1 VEDRTSA
8 KGGYLVET
16 STTTQ
21 GPARRGD
28 LFDPAC
34 PTRRL
39 LDRVGTKWTV
49 MIVKLLAEDGV
60 DELRFAEL
68 ERRMPGVSH
77 KMLAQTLRTLGDDGL
92 VARRVE
98 STVPPRVFYSLTPLG
113 YSLSTPLALLR
124 EWAEEHMG
132 EIDDTRTSRQPGA

>member
-1 VEDRTSA
+1 MDTRKVRD
-8 KGGYLVET
+8 G
-16 STTTQ
+16 
-21 GPARRGD
+21 ARRGD

-34 PTRRL
+34 PTRQL

-77 KMLAQTLRTLGDDGL
+77 KMLSQTLRSLGQDGL

-98 STVPPRVFYSLTPLG
+98 DAVPPRVFYALTPLG
-113 YSLSTPLALLR
+113 RSLSTPLMLLR
-124 EWAEEHMG
+124 EWAEEHIG
-132 EIDDTRTSRQPGA
+132 EIDEARAASDRAPRSTS

>member
-1 VEDRTSA
+1 MGTSQA
-8 KGGYLVET
+8 MR
-16 STTTQ
+16 
-21 GPARRGD
+21 PAGRGD

-34 PTRRL
+34 PTRQL

-49 MIVKLLAEDGV
+49 MIVLLLAAPGV

-92 VARRVE
+92 VRRRVE
-98 STVPPRVFYSLTPLG
+98 DTVPPRVFYSLTPLG
-113 YSLSTPLALLR
+113 HSLSTPLALLR
-124 EWAEEHMG
+124 EWAEEHMT
-132 EIDDTRTSRQPGA
+132 EIDTGRSPAPAG

>member
-1 VEDRTSA
+1 M
-8 KGGYLVET
+8 ET
-16 STTTQ
+16 STTAESS
-21 GPARRGD
+21 ARRGD

-49 MIVKLLAEDGV
+49 MVVMVLSRPGV
-60 DELRFAEL
+60 DEVRFAEL

-77 KMLAQTLRTLGDDGL
+77 KMLSQTLRTLADDGL

-98 STVPPRVFYSLTPLG
+98 GTVPPRVFYSLTPLG
-113 YSLSTPLALLR
+113 QSLAAPLALLR
-124 EWAEEHMG
+124 EWAEEHMA